1 MNYAII
7 QASDGNFL
15 VASAHGENLEAAIV
29 AFHNLCAALWNDKA
43 TNRAT
48 VKLVD
53 ENLNV
58 VMGMQE
64 SIGHDAPVEPVA
76 PVEPTEPADDD
87 DAENEP
93 A

>member
-1 MNYAII
+1 MNYAIL
-7 QASDGNFL
+7 QASDGNFR
-15 VASAHGENLEAAIV
+15 VASEHGENLEAAIV

-58 VMGMQE
+58 VMNMQE
-64 SIGHDAPVEPVA
+64 SIGHDAPAEPEENVEA
-76 PVEPTEPADDD
+76 
-87 DAENEP
+87 
-93 A
+93 

>member
-1 MNYAII
+1 MKYAII
-7 QASDGNFL
+7 QASNGDFL
-15 VASAHGENLEAAIV
+15 VASEHGENLEAAIV
-29 AFHNLCAALWNDKA
+29 AFHNLCAALWNDKN
-43 TNRAT
+43 TKRAT

-64 SIGHDAPVEPVA
+64 SIGHDAPEPEE
-76 PVEPTEPADDD
+76 EPE
-87 DAENEP
+87 ENEE

>member
-1 MNYAII
+1 MRYAII
-7 QASDGNFL
+7 QASNGDFL
-15 VASAHGENLEAAIV
+15 VASEHGENLEGAIV
-29 AFHNLCAALWNDKA
+29 AFHSLCAALWNDKA

-64 SIGHDAPVEPVA
+64 SIGHEAN
-76 PVEPTEPADDD
+76 TE
-87 DAENEP
+87 E
-93 A
+93 

>member
-7 QASDGNFL
+7 QASNGAFL
-15 VASAHGENLEAAIV
+15 VASEHGENLEAAII
-29 AFHNLCAALWNDKA
+29 AFHNLCAALWNEKSVI
-43 TNRAT
+43 RAT

-64 SIGHDAPVEPVA
+64 SIGHDAPEP
-76 PVEPTEPADDD
+76 EELTEDD

>member
-1 MNYAII
+1 MNYAIL
-7 QASDGNFL
+7 QASDGNFK
-15 VASAHGENLEAAIV
+15 VVSEHGENLEAAIV
-29 AFHNLCAALWNDKA
+29 AFHTLCAALWNDEK
-43 TNRAT
+43 TKRAT

-58 VMGMQE
+58 VMNMQE
-64 SIGHDAPVEPVA
+64 SIGHDAPVEPA
-76 PVEPTEPADDD
+76 EDD